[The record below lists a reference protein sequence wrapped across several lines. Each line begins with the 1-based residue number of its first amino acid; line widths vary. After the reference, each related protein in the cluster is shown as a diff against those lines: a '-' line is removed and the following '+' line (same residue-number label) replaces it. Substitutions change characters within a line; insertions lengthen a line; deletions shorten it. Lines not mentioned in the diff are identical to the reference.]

1 MYRGQVLEG
10 TALDRSGSR
19 WAGVDGST
27 RDARKSLGPSA
38 FLAVETTREARQ
50 VRVRDI
56 FLQQIMLLGG
66 RKATPAI
73 FDFLLSFQS
82 FPRHVS
88 SDSAANESGGSG
100 SSFDISQRSRSVV
113 LWEGRKKQEA
123 VGRSPAHWLLASSP
137 VIAGRALLMGGNL
150 VANRG
155 SQNLQDSRHS
165 P

>member
-1 MYRGQVLEG
+1 
-10 TALDRSGSR
+10 
-19 WAGVDGST
+19 
-27 RDARKSLGPSA
+27 
-38 FLAVETTREARQ
+38 
-50 VRVRDI
+50 
-56 FLQQIMLLGG
+56 MLPGG
-66 RKATPAI
+66 GKASPVV
-73 FDFLLSFQS
+73 FDFLLLFQG

-88 SDSAANESGGSG
+88 SERAVNESGGSA
-100 SSFDISQRSRSVV
+100 SSFDISRDPGVWYRNAS
-113 LWEGRKKQEA
+113 RKKQEA